1 MNSFPGGL
9 KAVLVVA
16 VLALLAGGV
25 TFNRVQEWRVRQ
37 DVGSRLKII
46 AELKAN
52 PIADWRTGQLP
63 ANQFFNEGVERGL

>member
-1 MNSFPGGL
+1 MNSFPSGL
-9 KAVLVVA
+9 EVVLVVA

-25 TFNRVQEWRVRQ
+25 SFNRVQERRVRQ

-52 PIADWRTGQLP
+52 PIAHWRTGQLP